1 MDAVTRSRS
10 GFIEVDGCRLHLLRG
25 GAGAPLLFLHGASG
39 GGAWL
44 PFMEDLARDFD
55 VLAPEHPGFGLS
67 DDPPWLDGVADL
79 AYFYLD
85 VIAQLGLEGVHLV
98 GTSLGGWLAAEMA
111 VRNTARIRSVTL
123 VCAVGILADGAP
135 IEDVF
140 RLAPEEHLRRFCHG
154 EANRAARRRQLA
166 EADPVLQ
173 GRNRATVARL
183 GWRPRFHN
191 PDLHKWLHRIDRP
204 AQLIWGESDLIVPI
218 RFGEAYRRHLPGAEL
233 VVLPET
239 GHAPYVE
246 APALFADTLRRFLLT
261 QGGPAAAMDYIP

>member
-1 MDAVTRSRS
+1 MDQADLSDTHGSFVEIDS
-10 GFIEVDGCRLHLLRG
+10 CRLHLLRG

-39 GGAWL
+39 GGTWL

-67 DDPPWLDGVADL
+67 DDPPWLDTVADL

-85 VIAQLGLEGVHLV
+85 LLERLDLRNVHLV

-111 VRNTARIRSVTL
+111 IRNTTRIRSLVL
-123 VCAVGILADGAP
+123 VCAVGILADGKP

-140 RLAPEEHLRRFCHG
+140 RLPADEHLRRFCHG
-154 EANRAARRRQLA
+154 PRNQEARRRQLA
-166 EADPVLQ
+166 AADPLIQ

-204 AQLIWGESDLIVPI
+204 TRVLWGSSDLIVPLP
-218 RFGEAYRRHLPGAEL
+218 FGEAYRDAIPGADL
-233 VVLPET
+233 VVVPDT

-246 APALFADTLRRFLLT
+246 EPASFAAEIRRFV
-261 QGGPAAAMDYIP
+261 QGAQNPLP